1 MIIPSFFLLSFF
13 SLCLSSRYGIDSSVL
28 LSTENFLCLIN
39 EKNISYIK
47 MRIYRSIGDIDS
59 NCVSSIHSA
68 YLSGITDIDV
78 YIFPCI
84 SSSSYSISHNITCET
99 PTNQLLRS
107 IQYLEENGIQISYKN
122 KVNQLKDNL
131 PTVSRIWFDIE
142 DEDPSKYFDSN
153 PTINQQVLEEFT
165 QAGEKEQINLGIYTT
180 KTYWNNIMG
189 NIEGYGKYP
198 LWYPR
203 YDGVNSMDF
212 FVPFA
217 DFTEVLIKQTGGDVG
232 YCGITQVDSDYME

>member
-1 MIIPSFFLLSFF
+1 MFLKLFLYFNIF
-13 SLCLSSRYGIDSSVL
+13 SVCVSSRYGIDSSVL
-28 LSTENFLCLIN
+28 INSTTFNCLIKEYLIN
-39 EKNISYIK
+39 YIK
-47 MRIYRSIGDIDS
+47 IRIYRSIGDIDS
-59 NCVSSIHSA
+59 NSIDTIKSG
-68 YLSGITDIDV
+68 YSSGINDIDV

-99 PTNQLLRS
+99 PTNQIIHS
-107 IQYLEENGIQISYKN
+107 IKYLEENGIQIKRKNNKN
-122 KVNQLKDNL
+122 KLNNDIPIV
-131 PTVSRIWFDIE
+131 TRFWFDIE
-142 DEDPSKYFDSN
+142 DEDPSKYFDSD
-153 PTINQQVLEEFT
+153 PTVNQKVLAELTE
-165 QAGEKEQINLGIYTT
+165 AGENENLYLGIYTT

-189 NIEGYGKYP
+189 NIEGYGQYP